1 MFGVFLIHHQSLS
14 ILCVSGK
21 NLILLNLINRY
32 VTVTSQLFLKSVT
45 LSSKFLISTK
55 QGFSNS
61 IHGWRMGKFAG
72 QIFLSGGRNRKMI
85 KFTV

>member
-45 LSSKFLISTK
+45 LSSKFLISTN
-55 QGFSNS
+55 QGFPNS
-61 IHGWRMGKFAG
+61 IHGWGWENLLGGILF
-72 QIFLSGGRNRKMI
+72 SGGGNQRMI
-85 KFTV
+85 EFTI